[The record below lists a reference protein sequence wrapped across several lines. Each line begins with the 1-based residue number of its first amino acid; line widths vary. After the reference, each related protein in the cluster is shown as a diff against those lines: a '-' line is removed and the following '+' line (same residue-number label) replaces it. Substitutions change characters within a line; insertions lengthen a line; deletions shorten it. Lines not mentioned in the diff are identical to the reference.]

1 MDFGI
6 KLTTKDFFD
15 KEPSPVIEAQDEF
28 LSRIKTAGIDFA
40 EIQYNDSVSW
50 EDIYSLVGRCAE
62 HDLYASL
69 HPYPSKNLRAEAF
82 TETEFSDFLTEFLD
96 TVVAVKG
103 ITGYPVRL
111 TFHGGEANGNP
122 CNQNLAD
129 ATAHAKEFVA
139 WMVNK
144 VETDYPDI
152 LLFFETQIPAGLGNE
167 EMVRLGDTF
176 DSLLDLAEGTD
187 ARFTW
192 DFGHSFVSSRIN
204 KQALQPPA
212 EFLSRVGHVHAHD
225 VVEIEKAK
233 FGLRDHRPLGTGIC
247 PWKEYCQLLGG
258 AGFDETI
265 EFELPLDV
273 FTNIEEYEKMIA
285 GATRDIRAIISTSDK
300 DPVRV

>member
-15 KEPSPVIEAQDEF
+15 KERSPVIGEQDQF
-28 LSRIKTAGIDFA
+28 LSRIKGAGIDFV
-40 EIQYNDSVSW
+40 EIQHNDSVSW
-50 EDIYSLVGRCAE
+50 EDINRLAGRCLE
-62 HDLYASL
+62 HELYVSV
-69 HPYPSKNLRAEAF
+69 HPYPSENLRAEVF
-82 TETEFSDFLTEFLD
+82 TETDSSDSLTELLNNVA
-96 TVVAVKG
+96 TVKE
-103 ITGYPVRL
+103 ITGRSVRL
-111 TFHGGEANGNP
+111 TFHGGVANGSP
-122 CNQNLAD
+122 CHQNLAD
-129 ATAHAKEFVA
+129 ATAHANQFVA

-167 EMVRLGDTF
+167 GMVRLGDTF
-176 DSLLDLAEGTD
+176 TSLLDLAEGTD

-192 DFGHSFVSSRIN
+192 DFGHSFVSSQIK

-233 FGLRDHRPLGTGIC
+233 FGLRDHRPIGTGIC
-247 PWKEYCQLLGG
+247 PWKEYCQLLST

-265 EFELPLDV
+265 EFELGLDQ
-273 FTNIEEYEKMIA
+273 FADIEEYEEMIA
-285 GATRDIRAIISTSDK
+285 SATRDIRAIISTSDK
-300 DPVRV
+300 DPIRV